1 MKLSTNAETTR
12 SNSPVR
18 AGIAV
23 ALPITASIGRSPA
36 PCLAAARYASEGST
50 PRTRAGCSLSGSS
63 APAPRFHIRRR
74 TTLQGVTPAAATA
87 GTAAQPVGSSARRTA
102 RMPDHWSTRQNG
114 YSSPRSPI
122 GHPPGRDARMPHPAR
137 VDEARPAVYGRWP
150 RRGPMPSRLSSVSE
164 SSGRLKISSC
174 SDTV

>member
-23 ALPITASIGRSPA
+23 ALPVTASIGRSPA

-87 GTAAQPVGSSARRTA
+87 GTAAQPVGSSVDVRLVCLITGSRVRTVTHRRDLLSATRPA
-102 RMPDHWSTRQNG
+102 GMPGCLTRPGSTRHG
-114 YSSPRSPI
+114 MPTDD
-122 GHPPGRDARMPHPAR
+122 GR
-137 VDEARPAVYGRWP
+137 VEARCRCAAEQCQRFE
-150 RRGPMPSRLSSVSE
+150 RTTE
-164 SSGRLKISSC
+164 
-174 SDTV
+174 DQ